1 MRTFL
6 LHGLGRTPA
15 SMTWL
20 ARRLR
25 RAGHSTSVFGYLV
38 LAADLDTIAR
48 RFTDRVAHELAADAA
63 RNGRAEPPPYA
74 IIGHSLGGI
83 IARLASPHLPG
94 GLSRFV
100 MMGPPNHP
108 PAVARALGGNPLFRW
123 LSGNAGAMLTS
134 PEFYRRLPRPD
145 VPTLVIAGDR
155 GPSTPWLPFAGSP
168 NDGIVRVA
176 EARIPGVPLLV
187 VHGAHTFL
195 MNRRDAVRAVLQF
208 LAAEHVE
215 MPPAAPDRNEP
226 VSAAA
231 APSPAPANSPG
242 TGC

>member
-1 MRTFL
+1 
-6 LHGLGRTPA
+6 
-15 SMTWL
+15 MTWL

-25 RAGHSTSVFGYLV
+25 RAGHGTSVFGYLV
-38 LAADLDTIAR
+38 LAADLDSIAR
-48 RFTDRVAHELAADAA
+48 RFADRVARELAADAA
-63 RNGRAEPPPYA
+63 RTGDAAPRPYA
-74 IIGHSLGGI
+74 VIGHSLGGI
-83 IARLASPHLPG
+83 VARVASPHLPV

-123 LSGNAGAMLTS
+123 LSGDAGDKLTS
-134 PEFYRRLPRPD
+134 AEFYRRLPLPD

-155 GPSTPWLPFAGSP
+155 GPSAPWLPFGGGA

-195 MNRRDAVRAVLQF
+195 MNRRDVVRAVLQF
-208 LAAEHVE
+208 LGAERLRL
-215 MPPAAPDRNEP
+215 PPEAPGAGAGFS
-226 VSAAA
+226 VGASA
-231 APSPAPANSPG
+231 PCPAPASSPG

>member
-25 RAGHSTSVFGYLV
+25 RAGHPTSVFGYLV
-38 LAADLDTIAR
+38 LTADLETIAER
-48 RFTDRVAHELAADAA
+48 LTERIARDLAADTA
-63 RNGRAEPPPYA
+63 RDGLPAPRPYA

-83 IARLASPHLPG
+83 IARLATPGLPP
-94 GLSRFV
+94 GLARFV

-108 PAVARALGGNPLFRW
+108 PAVARSLQGNVLFRW
-123 LSGNAGAMLTS
+123 LSGDAGRRLTS
-134 PEFYRRLPRPD
+134 STFYRRLPLPD

-155 GPSTPWLPFAGSP
+155 GPSAPWLPFGGAP

-195 MNRRDAVRAVLQF
+195 MNRRDVGRAVCQF
-208 LAAEHVE
+208 LEAETLEVPR
-215 MPPAAPDRNEP
+215 PPLSDAGAGRD
-226 VSAAA
+226 
-231 APSPAPANSPG
+231 PAPASSPG
-242 TGC
+242 PGC